1 MSATDVAVNLIYEEA
16 THNAEHCAQATGTL
30 SSTGFTGAPGRAHTR
45 PARGI
50 WPLDPESCCIKHG
63 VASS

>member
-30 SSTGFTGAPGRAHTR
+30 SSTGFTGAPGRALTHV
-45 PARGI
+45 
-50 WPLDPESCCIKHG
+50 LPEEFG
-63 VASS
+63 P